1 MIHPHNKE
9 KWNHRIL
16 SKVKTQQSPLVT
28 GASITGSKL
37 GGWGHREEAGYILSV
52 VTGRGA
58 TYHITDRLDCVI
70 KAHAVL
76 IHHAQSLLEGL
87 LKRTPNAHDFTWRN
101 MMWGLRAGGTGDA
114 HNVGSSGRI
123 VKSLGGSQAHSGGIY
138 VVSLRILHLQL
149 FLPTIFMWILEQS
162 QRPNH
167 WWLSIYLV
175 SFIHIVRM

>member
-16 SKVKTQQSPLVT
+16 SKVKTQRSPLVT
-28 GASITGSKL
+28 GTSITGNKL
-37 GGWGHREEAGYILSV
+37 GGWGHREEAGYILRVLSRV
-52 VTGRGA
+52 GEPLTISLTGLTVWSKPTQFSSTMRRA
-58 TYHITDRLDCVI
+58 FW
-70 KAHAVL
+70 KASSKERPMPMTSPGG
-76 IHHAQSLLEGL
+76 IWCE
-87 LKRTPNAHDFTWRN
+87 D
-101 MMWGLRAGGTGDA
+101 WGPGGTGVA
-114 HNVGSSGRI
+114 QNVGSLPSNLSGMFSSPQWW
-123 VKSLGGSQAHSGGIY
+123 VY

-175 SFIHIVRM
+175 SFIHIVMM

>member
-28 GASITGSKL
+28 GTSITGNKL
-37 GGWGHREEAGYILSV
+37 GGWGHKEARYILRVLSQV
-52 VTGRGA
+52 GEPLTISLTGLTVWSKPTQFSSTMRRAFWKASSKERPMPMTSPGGIWCEDWGPGA
-58 TYHITDRLDCVI
+58 LVMPRMW
-70 KAHAVL
+70 AVYRQ
-76 IHHAQSLLEGL
+76 I
-87 LKRTPNAHDFTWRN
+87 
-101 MMWGLRAGGTGDA
+101 
-114 HNVGSSGRI
+114 SGRF
-123 VKSLGGSQAHSGGIY
+123 SSPQWWIY

-149 FLPTIFMWILEQS
+149 FLPTIFMWTLERS

-175 SFIHIVRM
+175 SFIHIVMM